1 MIAVDASALI
11 AILYGEADGEALFDR
26 LTREDA
32 ACITGPTLL
41 ETRMVDHGR
50 SKTTP
55 GAELDRLL
63 KAGNISCVD
72 FTSKH
77 AHLAHVAF
85 LTYGK
90 GSGHRAQL
98 NFGDCM
104 AYALAKAL
112 DAPLLFKGND
122 FSLTDIR
129 SAL

>member
-26 LTREDA
+26 LAREDA

-41 ETRMVDHGR
+41 EIRMVDHGR
-50 SKTTP
+50 SKTAP
-55 GAELDRLL
+55 GAELDWLL
-63 KAGNISCVD
+63 KVGNISCVD
-72 FTSKH
+72 FTAEH
-77 AHLAHVAF
+77 ARIAHAAF
-85 LTYGK
+85 LTYGR

-122 FSLTDIR
+122 FGLTDIR